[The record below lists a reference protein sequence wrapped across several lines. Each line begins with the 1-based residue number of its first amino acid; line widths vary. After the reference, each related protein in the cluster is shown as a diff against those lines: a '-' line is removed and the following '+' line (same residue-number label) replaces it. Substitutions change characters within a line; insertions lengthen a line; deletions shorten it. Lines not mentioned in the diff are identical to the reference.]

1 MICRMK
7 NAGKKGTEAE
17 AEAEA
22 EGRKGEAMGWLWLS
36 GINETLI
43 SSRSCRARQPP
54 PQLIWPRV
62 SSPPAQ
68 QLASVPR
75 HAPRHIPPPNKQ
87 LPATMKAGT
96 YVKMAGAFAVCC
108 IGGPLIVYA
117 VQPDPDEL
125 FKACAAPAQRVSL
138 R

>member
-1 MICRMK
+1 MAVAVGNKR
-7 NAGKKGTEAE
+7 NAH
-17 AEAEA
+17 
-22 EGRKGEAMGWLWLS
+22 
-36 GINETLI
+36 LI

-54 PQLIWPRV
+54 LQFGHWCRHR
-62 SSPPAQ
+62 PP
-68 QLASVPR
+68 LAGPTTR
-75 HAPRHIPPPNKQ
+75 IPPRPTLPATPPPPHQQ

-125 FKACAAPAQRVSL
+125 FKACAAPAQRASL